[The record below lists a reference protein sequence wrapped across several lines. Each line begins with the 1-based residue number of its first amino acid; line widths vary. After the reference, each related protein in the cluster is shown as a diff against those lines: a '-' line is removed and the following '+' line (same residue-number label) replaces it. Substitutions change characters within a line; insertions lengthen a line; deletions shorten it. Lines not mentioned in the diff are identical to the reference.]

1 MNQIAVGLADGDV
14 IGRGTSSL
22 RRRAVMRA
30 TPVLLLALF
39 ALPGTASPARAYS
52 AGCGEIP
59 IVPGIPPWGFH
70 TGTAPD
76 ATGAFARGHGDIN
89 LDANT
94 VSGII
99 CQERRFDGGPTRAI
113 TMTVWQ
119 HLDYH
124 SHYAVMWGYPGNVM
138 KIHVRVVASSDPGCK
153 VGTVGRATLFASYNG
168 VRSDSVQFFF
178 PPACKRQSHLYHGP
192 QVNNQVPPL

>member
-1 MNQIAVGLADGDV
+1 MQVTLRAPNENVT
-14 IGRGTSSL
+14 RRETSSL
-22 RRRAVMRA
+22 RRRTVTRA
-30 TPVLLLALF
+30 ITALLLLLF
-39 ALPGTASPARAYS
+39 GLLGTASHARAYS

-76 ATGAFARGHGDIN
+76 GTGAFARGHGDIN

-99 CQERRFDGGPTRAI
+99 CQERRFEGGPTRAI
-113 TMTVWQ
+113 TMTLAH
-119 HLDYH
+119 HLNYH
-124 SHYAVMWGYPGNVM
+124 SHYANMWGYPGNIM
-138 KIHVRVVASSDPGCK
+138 KIHVRVVASSDPQCRI
-153 VGTVGRATLFASYNG
+153 GTVGRATLFASYNG

-178 PPACKRQSHLYHGP
+178 PAACKRQSHLYHGA